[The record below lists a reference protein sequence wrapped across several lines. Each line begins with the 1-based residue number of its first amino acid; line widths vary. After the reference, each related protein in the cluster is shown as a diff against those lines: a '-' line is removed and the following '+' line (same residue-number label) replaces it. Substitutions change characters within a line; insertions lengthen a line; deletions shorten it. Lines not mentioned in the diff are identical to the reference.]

1 MNLLSKFT
9 YRYKFILKH
18 WNTSILFSFY
28 YWGFENITK
37 KKNRILIKIDGLN
50 VTICNYICSCWNKCA
65 FFFKLL
71 KSITYLFLIF
81 VWETLYLH
89 CILNK
94 LWFLPSSE
102 TKYIVIY
109 FCVLWF
115 KVRNVCLFCWYWWNC
130 WLSLFKLSL

>member
-28 YWGFENITK
+28 YWGFKDITK
-37 KKNRILIKIDGLN
+37 KKQNSYKKKMAWMSQFVTTFVVVEINVLFFLN
-50 VTICNYICSCWNKCA
+50 CW
-65 FFFKLL
+65 
-71 KSITYLFLIF
+71 SQSHTYFLFF